1 MQFTTLNLNHE
12 TAIAD
17 YVAEFASAGEQ
28 EIHGYF
34 GKPEWNHALTVDKLD
49 AWSHGR
55 DLGDFEPVEVG
66 NFYVKSF

>member
-34 GKPEWNHALTVDKLD
+34 GKPAWNHALTVDKLD

-55 DLGDFEPVEVG
+55 DLGDFEPLEVG